1 MDEQDRRT
9 AADGP
14 EQPGPG
20 SGDAERP
27 SAPLVPES
35 GAMEAARARSS
46 EPDGPPT
53 PEVGALLAWLTR
65 WVGARTAVEVGSA
78 AGLTGLWLLRGLA
91 ERGVLTSVE
100 PDAHR
105 HGLAAQA
112 FSEAGV
118 SARVRAIEGD
128 PTTVLPRLADGGYDL
143 VLLQQG
149 ADPEQLQHAL
159 RLVREDGLVVVRGA
173 GRRPLARAVVA
184 GLVGGNQNDPLE
196 VLVDDPR
203 LDVTLLPL
211 DDGLLLARRT
221 DA

>member
-14 EQPGPG
+14 DPAGPA
-20 SGDAERP
+20 SDDAGRHGP
-27 SAPLVPES
+27 PLVPES
-35 GAMEAARARSS
+35 SAMEAARARSS

-53 PEVGALLAWLTR
+53 PEVGALLAWLAR

-128 PTTVLPRLADGGYDL
+128 PTTVLPRLADAGYDV

-159 RLVREDGLVVVRGA
+159 RLVREDGLVVVRGV
-173 GRRPLARAVVA
+173 GRRPRARAVVA
-184 GLVGGNQNDPLE
+184 GLVGGDRDDPME